1 MVRKRRLENVGEQPA
16 DESTVIGGAPEGVQ
30 EGMPANY
37 ENVGDP
43 AQGGFA
49 PGTLEQINSDM
60 SESSQAVGN
69 AAQSAS
75 AGGVTHQS
83 NASNGNAGSNEP
95 DDDGSDDRAARKAKN
110 TLLREVGKIGEQYGA
125 GKTSM
130 ISLAEA
136 VVEAAQQKTIGP
148 NDADEIYQRFKK
160 GADAKAVL
168 DDAGIVPDE
177 ATVEKS
183 AIITEDKSKVQ
194 QTSKLRTFIK
204 LGNQYE
210 DDASDLIRRARN
222 AHLEMLKGDRKLI
235 MAGSTYTVLN
245 GVAAQ
250 HIGDKGKA
258 RNNMIMDDG
267 ELREFMS
274 VEPRDNKVKDS
285 AAKLLDALVTAE
297 AARRG
302 SDERAAI
309 TSAHLDDAIESM
321 RMAFGDIEHGE
332 GLKTL
337 DAYDAKIAKREK
349 DAADK
354 AQAKIDREAEKAAKA
369 SAPKADKSAAKA
381 TPAAQ
386 GAAQPAE

>member
-1 MVRKRRLENVGEQPA
+1 MVRKRRLENVGEAPA
-16 DESTVIGGAPEGVQ
+16 DESTVVGAAPEGVT
-30 EGMPANY
+30 EATTG
-37 ENVGDP
+37 E
-43 AQGGFA
+43 AQGGYA
-49 PGTLEQINSDM
+49 EGTLEQINSDM
-60 SESSQAVGN
+60 NDGAQAAVNPHGSAP
-69 AAQSAS
+69 AA
-75 AGGVTHQS
+75 VTPQS
-83 NASNGNAGSNEP
+83 NGSNAG
-95 DDDGSDDRAARKAKN
+95 DDEDGDSDRAKRREKN
-110 TLLREVGKIGEQYGA
+110 ALLREVGKIGEQYGA

-136 VVEAAQQKTIGP
+136 VVEAAQAKTIGP

-168 DDAGIVPDE
+168 DDAGIIPDE

-183 AIITEDKSKVQ
+183 AIVTEDKSKVQ

-222 AHLEMLKGDRKLI
+222 AHLEMLKGDRKLV

-250 HIGDKGKA
+250 HIGEKGKT
-258 RNNMIMDDG
+258 RNNTIMDDG
-267 ELREFMS
+267 ELRDFMS
-274 VEPRDNKVKDS
+274 VEPRDTKVKDS

-309 TSAHLDDAIESM
+309 TSSHLDDAIESM

-337 DAYDAKIAKREK
+337 DEYDAKIAKREK

-354 AQAKIDREAEKAAKA
+354 AQAKADKEAEKAAKA
-369 SAPKADKSAAKA
+369 NAAKA
-381 TPAAQ
+381 TPVQQ
-386 GAAQPAE
+386 GAAQPATA

>member
-16 DESTVIGGAPEGVQ
+16 DESTVLGGASDASIASETSNTEEATQ
-30 EGMPANY
+30 E
-37 ENVGDP
+37 
-43 AQGGFA
+43 GGFA

-60 SESSQAVGN
+60 SESTQVVGN
-69 AAQSAS
+69 TAQSAPT
-75 AGGVTHQS
+75 APVTPVS
-83 NASNGNAGSNEP
+83 NGSNEG
-95 DDDGSDDRAARKAKN
+95 DDDDTDRAKRREKN
-110 TLLREVGKIGEQYGA
+110 ALLREVGKIGEQYGA

-136 VVEAAQQKTIGP
+136 VVEAAQAKTIGP

-168 DDAGIVPDE
+168 DDAGIIPDE

-183 AIITEDKSKVQ
+183 AIVTEDKSKTQ

-210 DDASDLIRRARN
+210 DEASDLIRRARN
-222 AHLEMLKGDRKLI
+222 AHLEMLKGDRKLV

-250 HIGDKGKA
+250 HIGEKGKA
-258 RNNMIMDDG
+258 RNNTIMDDG
-267 ELREFMS
+267 ELRSFMS
-274 VEPRDNKVKDS
+274 VEPRDTKVKDS
-285 AAKLLDALVTAE
+285 AQKLLDALVTAE

-309 TSAHLDDAIESM
+309 TSSHLDDAIESM

-337 DAYDAKIAKREK
+337 DEYDAKIAKREK
-349 DAADK
+349 DAQDKADRK
-354 AQAKIDREAEKAAKA
+354 AQAEAEKAAKA
-369 SAPKADKSAAKA
+369 NAAKA

-386 GAAQPAE
+386 GAAQSA